1 MKGWGEWGWH
11 TDAPLVI
18 TPPLNPTIT
27 TTLPAPPSLLYV
39 PQSSCLTNWCFF
51 FTAIWSCPC
60 CADGKLSGKCYF
72 IPQLNCFFFVLFFY
86 FSHFCFP
93 LIRAP
98 MLHRLTIL
106 SVLVLILLLVYYHAY
121 VLLLEHCHFVCFQFF
136 LTLWFT
142 PCDLDAHCFCVVPFF
157 STGMGN
163 VEVLSLCF
171 KIGDSLGWL

>member
-1 MKGWGEWGWH
+1 MLSGKISGWEQDDARLGAWGLGQIVGRVVRGNPCKLLGLNEGMRGVGVTHWCP
-11 TDAPLVI
+11 TGNIP
-18 TPPLNPTIT
+18 TPLNPT

-72 IPQLNCFFFVLFFY
+72 IPQLNCFFFVCFCFLLLLFLP
-86 FSHFCFP
+86 FCFP

-98 MLHRLTIL
+98 MLHRLTVL
-106 SVLVLILLLVYYHAY
+106 FVLVLILLLVYYHAY

-136 LTLWFT
+136 
-142 PCDLDAHCFCVVPFF
+142 
-157 STGMGN
+157 
-163 VEVLSLCF
+163 
-171 KIGDSLGWL
+171 

>member
-1 MKGWGEWGWH
+1 MRGVGGVTHWGPSGNK
-11 TDAPLVI
+11 
-18 TPPLNPTIT
+18 PPLNPT
-27 TTLPAPPSLLYV
+27 TTLPTPPSLLYV

-72 IPQLNCFFFVLFFY
+72 IPQLNCFILFCFN
-86 FSHFCFP
+86 FSHFFCFP

-98 MLHRLTIL
+98 MLHRLSIL

-136 LTLWFT
+136 LNLVIHTLWFRCT
-142 PCDLDAHCFCVVPFF
+142 LFLYGPFLF
-157 STGMGN
+157 HWNG
-163 VEVLSLCF
+163 
-171 KIGDSLGWL
+171 